1 MLHITQRPLMP
12 QHQARISRHRLS
24 EDRALSVAR
33 ALGAGARRRLEVI
46 NEPSHDATFHETSG
60 SRGDTF
66 VVHRTGGSTTGAQRI
81 VGEREAGV
89 EHLLADARAPVV
101 LPPVL

>member
-1 MLHITQRPLMP
+1 SRVSALCLHDALP
-12 QHQARISRHRLS
+12 IS
-24 EDRALSVAR
+24 LSVAR

-66 VVHRTGGSTTGAQRI
+66 VVHGTGGSTTGAQRI

-89 EHLLADARAPVV
+89 EHLLADARSEEHTSE
-101 LPPVL
+101 LQSLRHL